1 MTLCD
6 SDGVVDIRVFSE
18 PDSQA
23 PIAAPPA
30 RQAA

>member
-6 SDGVVDIRVFSE
+6 SVGADDISVFSE

-23 PIAAPPA
+23 PMAAPPA
-30 RQAA
+30 RLAA